1 MQVDASWRPLAGLDL
16 WSAFSN
22 GLVATDQLLFLIDK
36 AQRRGVAHYK
46 RTLHGVD
53 FLFAKFTSA
62 HTTKHSVVRIH
73 MFLLDS

>member
-1 MQVDASWRPLAGLDL
+1 MQVGASWRPLEGFDL
-16 WSAFSN
+16 WSAFPN

-53 FLFAKFTSA
+53 FLFAEFTGA
-62 HTTKHSVVRIH
+62 HAAKHPVVRIH
-73 MFLLDS
+73 RFLLDG

>member
-1 MQVDASWRPLAGLDL
+1 MQAGASWHPLAGFDL
-16 WSAFSN
+16 WSTLAN

-53 FLFAKFTSA
+53 FLFAKFTGA
-62 HTTKHSVVRIH
+62 YPT
-73 MFLLDS
+73 